1 MTGRMVSKYP
11 GECPECG
18 GPWRAGDTIYYNEG
32 IKGLYYDAL
41 SCAESASRRAVVPV
55 EGAKTTFTASVCP
68 PPPVVASTGVS
79 GPLDTRQEEIRT
91 AHQENMRANEHL
103 CTSIDFLSSVLADLR
118 VAVQEWVKAVN
129 K

>member
-1 MTGRMVSKYP
+1 MTGRMISKYD

-32 IKGLYYDAL
+32 VKGLYYDAVC
-41 SCAESASRRAVVPV
+41 CAESASRRVVVPIDAQTPV
-55 EGAKTTFTASVCP
+55 KTTITYPQPNIAVNAP
-68 PPPVVASTGVS
+68 GTT
-79 GPLDTRQEEIRT
+79 LDARQEEIRA
-91 AHQENMRANEHL
+91 AHAENMRANEHL

-118 VAVQEWVKAVN
+118 VAIQEWVKAVN